1 MPTLASRSS
10 IRTLGALA
18 LLGLLAACAT
28 PEESA
33 LRYDTSRENTQTDA
47 RDHVMGDRP
56 RAASQIQLGFGS
68 TGPVPVERAA
78 APGAESTPM
87 AAAAAPRPLAEPR
100 SFLGTVPCPSG
111 MTCEAARFT
120 VTLAPS
126 GEWRSR
132 TQLLV
137 GNQVRQTLTGQGC
150 WDVIGDRPL
159 RIALLQQNRESTLAD
174 LSFVNDNSLRVNM
187 LNGETPVLEH
197 RLSRQADLDPIDE
210 LKDRPAI
217 SCN

>member
-1 MPTLASRSS
+1 MPSLASPSS
-10 IRTLGALA
+10 LRTLGALA

-33 LRYDTSRENTQTDA
+33 LRYDTTRENTQTDA
-47 RDHVMGDRP
+47 RDHVMGERP

-68 TGPVPVERAA
+68 TDTPPAERAQAAGEQAVA
-78 APGAESTPM
+78 API
-87 AAAAAPRPLAEPR
+87 APRPLAEPR

-111 MTCEAARFT
+111 MTCEAARFV

-137 GNQVRQTLTGQGC
+137 GNQVRQTLTDQGC

-159 RIALLQQNRESTLAD
+159 RIALVQQNRESAMAD
-174 LSFVNDNSLRVNM
+174 MTFVNDNSLRVNM
-187 LNGETPVLEH
+187 LHGAQPMLEH

-217 SCN
+217 ACA